1 MGFALALIVFGN
13 LAGVGDVSAL
23 TGHAVFAA
31 AIITAATLGAQMKQ
45 PVAVTMLLM
54 ICFPVRFLLWI
65 FISAAL
71 AGRIRHIIR
80 CE

>member
-1 MGFALALIVFGN
+1 
-13 LAGVGDVSAL
+13 
-23 TGHAVFAA
+23 
-31 AIITAATLGAQMKQ
+31 MKQ

-65 FISAAL
+65 FIAAAL